1 MSSARNS
8 SPYQMWLTSPRQDD
22 MISQVCTSN
31 NTFCLFIDWDG
42 PIPYD
47 HQPES
52 VDVPATERPIC
63 DEDFEDLAEL
73 IDPLSHSN
81 SHAID
86 IYLQCLSFV
95 QSRMGL

>member
-1 MSSARNS
+1 
-8 SPYQMWLTSPRQDD
+8 MWLTSPRQDD

-31 NTFCLFIDWDG
+31 NTFCLFIIQDFNLHAIDWDG

-52 VDVPATERPIC
+52 VDVPATERPMC

-81 SHAID
+81 NHAID